1 MSDTE
6 YLVVPDDED
15 FDPGY
20 VPLPEDE
27 EELDFPEHPEELDL
41 EGDAE

>member
-1 MSDTE
+1 MTE
-6 YLVVPDDED
+6 YLIVPEDDEN

-27 EELDFPEHPEELDL
+27 EELDFPEHPPIPEDL
-41 EGDAE
+41 EDEE